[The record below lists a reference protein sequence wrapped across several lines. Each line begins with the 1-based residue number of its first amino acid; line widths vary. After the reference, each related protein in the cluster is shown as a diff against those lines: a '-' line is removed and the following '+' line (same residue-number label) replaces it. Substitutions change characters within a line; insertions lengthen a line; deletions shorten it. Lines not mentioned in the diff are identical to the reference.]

1 MKTIGI
7 IGAGFC
13 GTMVAVHLIRMTDAP
28 FRLVIVDRQK
38 NRVRG
43 IAYGSYSDRHLL
55 NVPCG
60 KMSAFPDDPD
70 HFLNWT
76 LQQPD
81 YQDIDR
87 SLLAGA
93 FVPRNVYG
101 AYLKDLWHEAR
112 IAAQGKK
119 IVLEEVDDQVVDL
132 DKTVNGFALQLA
144 GRPGV
149 HADQCVLATGNHL
162 PGDPRVANM
171 SYASDERYFRNPWRK
186 EAVEHADPSHPV
198 LILGNGLTM
207 VDTVLGLL
215 EHHFKGRIIALSP
228 NGFNILPHRHPGLQ
242 YSALSREISATTSLN
257 ELVGL
262 FNRHIKQIRRLGIS
276 AEPLVDSVRHMS
288 QQLWQQ
294 FSLEEKRKFL
304 ARIRHLW
311 GVARHRIPLH
321 LHDKLQQLRIDG
333 QLTTLAGRITD
344 INPTDEHLLVRFW
357 DVRAGQSKTL
367 EVSRIIN
374 CTGPQTDID
383 KMEQGVLKN
392 AQTKGL
398 ITQDDL
404 KLGIEACPTTLNV
417 LDSEGQPVPD
427 LFTLGNNL
435 KGLFWESTAV
445 NELRSQAKNLAQ
457 HLLRV
462 M

>member
-1 MKTIGI
+1 
-7 IGAGFC
+7 
-13 GTMVAVHLIRMTDAP
+13 
-28 FRLVIVDRQK
+28 
-38 NRVRG
+38 
-43 IAYGSYSDRHLL
+43 
-55 NVPCG
+55 
-60 KMSAFPDDPD
+60 
-70 HFLNWT
+70 
-76 LQQPD
+76 
-81 YQDIDR
+81 
-87 SLLAGA
+87 
-93 FVPRNVYG
+93 
-101 AYLKDLWHEAR
+101 
-112 IAAQGKK
+112 
-119 IVLEEVDDQVVDL
+119 
-132 DKTVNGFALQLA
+132 
-144 GRPGV
+144 
-149 HADQCVLATGNHL
+149 
-162 PGDPRVANM
+162 
-171 SYASDERYFRNPWRK
+171 
-186 EAVEHADPSHPV
+186 
-198 LILGNGLTM
+198 
-207 VDTVLGLL
+207 
-215 EHHFKGRIIALSP
+215 
-228 NGFNILPHRHPGLQ
+228 RHPGLQ